1 LNIEDSNNINII
13 LNTLKPEIV
22 ISCLRGNYD
31 EQLILHTE
39 ISKYLKKSNGR
50 LYFCSTTNVFDNDL
64 SKPHYEDNMPSSC
77 TEYGQFKIECEKRII
92 DILNELIMGLGF
104 NNSNIE
110 ENFE

>member
-1 LNIEDSNNINII
+1 